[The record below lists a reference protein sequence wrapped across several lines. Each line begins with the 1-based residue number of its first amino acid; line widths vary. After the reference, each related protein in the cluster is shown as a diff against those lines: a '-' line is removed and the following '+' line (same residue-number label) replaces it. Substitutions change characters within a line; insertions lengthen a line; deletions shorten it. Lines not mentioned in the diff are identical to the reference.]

1 MVQIFHKRLLKKHTG
16 MLVAFVLTTGCLQ
29 VCAQHITEG
38 QATPLFLEEQPL
50 ILGMNYSIKVLKEE
64 TNDSTYVSS
73 MLLFTSAGSG
83 RDSMKIRLRAR
94 GNYRREHCYYVPLKL
109 ELNEADTRAT
119 PFEGISE
126 LKLVLPC
133 LTDAYRNDYV
143 LKEYLAYK
151 LYEHIS
157 PYHYKTRLVQVDLY
171 EDKGRRTKE
180 HELLGFFIEDKD
192 QMAKRLGAIKMERK
206 VHPLFQDPLSSV
218 QNNMFEYLIANTDYS
233 TRLEHNQTL
242 LYVGDKYVSVPY
254 DFDMSGL
261 VNAPYAAVSNIQHLA
276 GSITEVTQRIYK
288 GYRRDTVILQQVRR
302 QFLSGKEELMG
313 ELNALKPLFGDDTQY
328 RRALDFL
335 EEFFEDMNNDS
346 KFERQIL
353 ERMRDG

>member
-1 MVQIFHKRLLKKHTG
+1 
-16 MLVAFVLTTGCLQ
+16 
-29 VCAQHITEG
+29 
-38 QATPLFLEEQPL
+38 
-50 ILGMNYSIKVLKEE
+50 
-64 TNDSTYVSS
+64 
-73 MLLFTSAGSG
+73 
-83 RDSMKIRLRAR
+83 
-94 GNYRREHCYYVPLKL
+94 
-109 ELNEADTRAT
+109 
-119 PFEGISE
+119 
-126 LKLVLPC
+126 
-133 LTDAYRNDYV
+133 
-143 LKEYLAYK
+143 
-151 LYEHIS
+151 
-157 PYHYKTRLVQVDLY
+157 
-171 EDKGRRTKE
+171 
-180 HELLGFFIEDKD
+180 
-192 QMAKRLGAIKMERK
+192 
-206 VHPLFQDPLSSV
+206 
-218 QNNMFEYLIANTDYS
+218 MFEYLIANTDYS